1 MRSSQCQ
8 LYKGKRGTIKP
19 GADTKTAPYVTYA
32 WPITMST
39 VIVLGAGVV
48 GLSTAIK
55 IQESGHSVTIVAETF
70 PDEPKNIRY
79 TSWWSGAHHVSLSG
93 DDTRQ
98 QAFDRETFKI
108 MWEMSEPGKD
118 SEECFL
124 RIPQTEYYAEKRYG
138 ANCLEVMP
146 EYRVL
151 AQDELIT
158 GAVSGVSFNT
168 LTIDMPV
175 YLLYLLRKFQ
185 EGGGK
190 IVRAA
195 IHHIA
200 QLAEGTYSEGV
211 VPKAIVI
218 CAGLGA
224 RLLGGV
230 EDKDVYPVRGQ
241 TVILRAPWVRR
252 GLTISNLETGLWTYI
267 IPRRSGGVIVGG
279 TKAENDWEPKPRPE
293 TTIDILTRGLA
304 LCPQLSPSYKEGQ
317 SELPTVEDVKSLIIE
332 EGCGLRPARKGG
344 IRLETASLETVTGQK
359 IPLVYNYGHGSYGVQ
374 SSWGSSIAALKLL
387 KEVIV

>member
-1 MRSSQCQ
+1 M
-8 LYKGKRGTIKP
+8 
-19 GADTKTAPYVTYA
+19 
-32 WPITMST
+32 
-39 VIVLGAGVV
+39 
-48 GLSTAIK
+48 
-55 IQESGHSVTIVAETF
+55 
-70 PDEPKNIRY
+70 
-79 TSWWSGAHHVSLSG
+79 
-93 DDTRQ
+93 
-98 QAFDRETFKI
+98 
-108 MWEMSEPGKD
+108 
-118 SEECFL
+118 
-124 RIPQTEYYAEKRYG
+124 
-138 ANCLEVMP
+138 
-146 EYRVL
+146 

-190 IVRAA
+190 SVRAA

-279 TKAENDWEPKPRPE
+279 TKAENDWLVFR
-293 TTIDILTRGLA
+293 LLA
-304 LCPQLSPSYKEGQ
+304 NGPLLSPSLIYYITGSQSHDQKRPLIYLLEGLHYVL
-317 SELPTVEDVKSLIIE
+317 SSL
-332 EGCGLRPARKGG
+332 LHTKKDN
-344 IRLETASLETVTGQK
+344 Q
-359 IPLVYNYGHGSYGVQ
+359 NFQ
-374 SSWGSSIAALKLL
+374 Q
-387 KEVIV
+387 